1 MNLNNIII
9 IIELTKYAQI
19 EVISLP
25 FFRTALMQR
34 LVILIVFSV
43 PLKMLD

>member
-19 EVISLP
+19 EVISP
-25 FFRTALMQR
+25 FFRTALTQR